1 MKNAS
6 TQILLLLLFLLLS
19 VVSCGVVQPVTGADN
34 TRVEV
39 RTVTET
45 VHDTAWLEL
54 PVIVEKVATLD
65 TASVLENKYAKSEA
79 SVSGGVLT
87 HSLATKP
94 VREPVAVE
102 YKEVVRDSIVYRDRI
117 ETQTVEVER
126 KLTWWQTLKMKAG
139 GLFLLIALI
148 GIIYI
153 IITHFINLKS
163 ILP

>member
-1 MKNAS
+1 MRHLL
-6 TQILLLLLFLLLS
+6 TLLLLLAASACSTVRQLPS
-19 VVSCGVVQPVTGADN
+19 VTDSTK
-34 TRVEV
+34 VEV
-39 RTVTET
+39 RVVEKI
-45 VHDTAWLEL
+45 VRDTAYVEL

-65 TASVLENKYAKSEA
+65 TTSVLENKYAKSEA

-102 YKEVVRDSIVYRDRI
+102 YKEVVRDSNVYRDRI
-117 ETQTVEVER
+117 ETQTVEVEK